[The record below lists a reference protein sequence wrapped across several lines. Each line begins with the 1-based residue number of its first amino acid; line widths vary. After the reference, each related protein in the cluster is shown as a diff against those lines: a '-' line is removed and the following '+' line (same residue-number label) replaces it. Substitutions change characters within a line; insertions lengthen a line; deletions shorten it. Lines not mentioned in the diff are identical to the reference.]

1 MNEFPAKAIEAA
13 TEAYDFETLFAH
25 REKIDFY
32 GDELELVDIHP
43 EHDTSNIPVIIAP
56 GWSET
61 MDTFKDSIKTLVDGG
76 RRVIS
81 FNHPR
86 HGKEAEDMLPNGDSD
101 IMEAYKQDAEIRK
114 ALAIIEILN
123 ERIPGKADVIA
134 HSEGGI
140 NTAIAATFQ
149 AEKFNNIVFAN
160 AAGLMGP
167 DNFPSLVKRFGLS
180 VAKDTLGSIGNNDP
194 ERKTRGG
201 RSLKET
207 IKYIRTNFLRATEES
222 GAISASEVDG
232 VLKYLAEVGIGVIV
246 VCGEN
251 DPVFPIDR
259 VKETL
264 KDVPIDHF
272 IVMPGGHTE
281 IVTDPE
287 AYMGKILEKL
297 NEMEKAAK
305 S

>member
-1 MNEFPAKAIEAA
+1 
-13 TEAYDFETLFAH
+13 
-25 REKIDFY
+25 
-32 GDELELVDIHP
+32 
-43 EHDTSNIPVIIAP
+43 
-56 GWSET
+56 
-61 MDTFKDSIKTLVDGG
+61 
-76 RRVIS
+76 
-81 FNHPR
+81 
-86 HGKEAEDMLPNGDSD
+86 
-101 IMEAYKQDAEIRK
+101 QDAEIRK

-149 AEKFNNIVFAN
+149 AEKFNSIVFAN

-167 DNFPSLVKRFGLS
+167 DNFPSLARRFGLS
-180 VAKDTLGSIGNNDP
+180 VAKDTLNSKGKDSP
-194 ERKTRGG
+194 ERKARGS

-207 IKYIRTNFLRATEES
+207 IKYIKSNFLRATEES
-222 GAISASEVDG
+222 GAISASQVDG
-232 VLKYLAEVGIGVIV
+232 VLKYLTEVGIGVIV
-246 VCGEN
+246 VCGED

-259 VKETL
+259 IKETL
-264 KDVPIDHF
+264 KDIPVDHF

-287 AYMGKILEKL
+287 AYMGIILEKL
-297 NEMEKAAK
+297 NEMEKTAK